1 MRRVSLALLLVL
13 GASGLW
19 AQSPKQAPAF
29 EPGDTEGLVVS
40 PNPRT
45 RYAWKRKVFWQV
57 SPQASRGTFRLIPP
71 HTAAERTQMNAT
83 LDAFT
88 AVLKATPNGSRG
100 EGFWVMDSRTLDYFD
115 PFVLPETTPLG
126 RVPLTYGSGL
136 FPFHH
141 EDLETNGTWRQSVRG
156 ETESVY
162 FDFNRMPGAIGR
174 EGELLAE
181 PRPGDRPP
189 EPFYLRPRVTAT
201 WAGLPVYEGESLVV
215 ARAGRDPWAPVPV
228 ARALKA
234 AMGKLEKD
242 RQTAESRLAGYK
254 AKLEEVTAPA
264 WEQQKR
270 DAFEKTNGELRTSRP
285 SNYSAR
291 QRSLENEILVLR
303 QQAQGDADPQ
313 HDAKGAWYWNAIEAH
328 ADAARQLAALSP
340 AEAAAPACYV
350 ALTSAQDKDGRYSL
364 GGTIVPADTAPGC
377 REIVRTNWEYFDL
390 SLPRT
395 APQILFI
402 RDFGRCAKVAGD
414 RLDSAPIN
422 RWDSPPQGCVQHAQM
437 WREADWAAIA
447 ALVRP

>member
-1 MRRVSLALLLVL
+1 MS
-13 GASGLW
+13 
-19 AQSPKQAPAF
+19 
-29 EPGDTEGLVVS
+29 
-40 PNPRT
+40 
-45 RYAWKRKVFWQV
+45 
-57 SPQASRGTFRLIPP
+57 
-71 HTAAERTQMNAT
+71 
-83 LDAFT
+83 
-88 AVLKATPNGSRG
+88 
-100 EGFWVMDSRTLDYFD
+100 
-115 PFVLPETTPLG
+115 
-126 RVPLTYGSGL
+126 LTYSSGL
-136 FPFHH
+136 FPFRH
-141 EDLETNGTWRQSVRG
+141 EDIETNGKWRLSVRG

-189 EPFYLRPRVTAT
+189 ESFYLRPRVTAT
-201 WAGLPVYEGESLVV
+201 WAGLPVFEGESIVV
-215 ARAGRDPWAPVPV
+215 ARAGRDPWAPVPL

-285 SNYSAR
+285 SNYGAR
-291 QRSLENEILVLR
+291 QVLR
-303 QQAQGDADPQ
+303 QQAQSDAAPQ
-313 HDAKGAWYWNAIEAH
+313 HAAVGAWYWNAIEAH
-328 ADAARQLAALSP
+328 ADASRRLAALSP

-350 ALTSAQDKDGRYSL
+350 ALTSPQEKDGRYSL